1 MRRQAVFS
9 ETSQEER
16 RIMGRMGTGSAARI
30 VRVILGASALA
41 VALPG
46 IAPAQG
52 LPVGKMLTS
61 GLALEAAS
69 ATLEAC
75 QRQGHRVTV
84 TVVDSTGLPKVI
96 LRGDGAGVHTVD
108 ASRRKAY
115 TALSMR
121 SSTLQLDERV
131 RSTPAATG
139 IRDIDQILV
148 LAGGLPISVGNDVIG
163 GIGVGGA
170 PGGHLDEACAQA
182 GVDKIKDR
190 LQ

>member
-1 MRRQAVFS
+1 MQRHL
-9 ETSQEER
+9 
-16 RIMGRMGTGSAARI
+16 TGSMAWVARAI
-30 VRVILGASALA
+30 AGTVML
-41 VALPG
+41 VATLPD
-46 IAPAQG
+46 ISPAQG
-52 LPVGKMLTS
+52 LPVGKILTA

-131 RSTPAATG
+131 RNTPAATG
-139 IRDIDQILV
+139 IRDIDQLLV
-148 LAGGLPISVGNDVIG
+148 LAGGLPISVATDVIG

>member
-1 MRRQAVFS
+1 MHGRGT
-9 ETSQEER
+9 TSV
-16 RIMGRMGTGSAARI
+16 ART
-30 VRVILGASALA
+30 VWTLGAIGVL
-41 VALPG
+41 VGALPIIG
-46 IAPAQG
+46 QAQG
-52 LPVGKMLTS
+52 LPVGKVLTS
-61 GLALEAAS
+61 GLAIEAAS

-84 TVVDSTGLPKVI
+84 TVVDATGLPKVV

-131 RSTPAATG
+131 RNTPAATG

-148 LAGGLPISVGNDVIG
+148 LAGGLPIGVGNDVIG

-182 GVDKIKDR
+182 GLDKIKDR

>member
-1 MRRQAVFS
+1 MQA
-9 ETSQEER
+9 R
-16 RIMGRMGTGSAARI
+16 GTGSTAWVI
-30 VRVILGASALA
+30 RVIAGAVVLVGTLPGAS
-41 VALPG
+41 
-46 IAPAQG
+46 PAQG
-52 LPVGKMLTS
+52 LPVGKMLPS

-131 RSTPAATG
+131 RNTPAATG
-139 IRDIDQILV
+139 IRDIDQLLV
-148 LAGGLPISVGNDVIG
+148 LAGGLPISVANDVIG

>member
-1 MRRQAVFS
+1 MQRR
-9 ETSQEER
+9 
-16 RIMGRMGTGSAARI
+16 MTGFTGWAARGI
-30 VRVILGASALA
+30 A
-41 VALPG
+41 VAALLVAIFPG
-46 IAPAQG
+46 VSRAQG
-52 LPVGKMLTS
+52 LPAGKILS
-61 GLALEAAS
+61 ANLALEAAS

-96 LRGDGAGVHTVD
+96 LRGDGAGIHTVD

-131 RSTPAATG
+131 RNTPAATG
-139 IRDIDQILV
+139 IRDIDQLLV
-148 LAGGLPISVGNDVIG
+148 LAGGLPISVANDVIG

-170 PGGHLDEACAQA
+170 PAGHLDEACAQA

>member
-1 MRRQAVFS
+1 MRN
-9 ETSQEER
+9 
-16 RIMGRMGTGSAARI
+16 RITGSTTLAACRI
-30 VRVILGASALA
+30 AGAVLLFAI
-41 VALPG
+41 LPG
-46 IAPAQG
+46 VSRAQG
-52 LPVGKMLTS
+52 LPAGKMLPAS
-61 GLALEAAS
+61 LALEAAS

-96 LRGDGAGVHTVD
+96 LRGDGAGIHTVD

-131 RSTPAATG
+131 RNTPAATG
-139 IRDIDQILV
+139 IRDIDQLLV
-148 LAGGLPISVGNDVIG
+148 LAGGLPISVANDVIG